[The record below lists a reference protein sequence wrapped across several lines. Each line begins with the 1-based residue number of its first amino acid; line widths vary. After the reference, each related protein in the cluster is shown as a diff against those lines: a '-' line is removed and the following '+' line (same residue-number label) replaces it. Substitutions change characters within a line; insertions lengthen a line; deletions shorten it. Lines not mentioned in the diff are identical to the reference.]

1 MASSVGLDDADAPA
15 SFDDFVAAFAG
26 AVSLRAARVA
36 SGGARALAPPGR
48 ASAKRL
54 RDVFSSACVDFDSA
68 KKRSNANTL
77 ALPQWRRLCLGSG
90 FVARKFPAS
99 AADVVFA
106 KTRRAGE
113 RELRAEDFASAL
125 ACVAAETG
133 KTFESVVDAAA
144 KCAAGGLFVGVSAG
158 APAARSER
166 RAAAGTAASRRETF
180 QRNGVRASLDDRSF
194 RSFRSSNLSN
204 KTHNPKPVVSARES
218 FPPARSFSSAAP
230 ESEALDAA
238 LSRPR
243 AEDFDKGDV
252 DGDGLLTPEELAGVL
267 VRSCHA
273 READALELVRV
284 CFGDVDLD
292 KDGRVCF
299 DEYRAFCKKA
309 KRVLRRRALVAGAAA
324 SFGAAERSVR
334 RLTFG
339 THSFGSARSA
349 SRETRTHRPA
359 SARVNRSLD
368 ALCEKNAKAARP
380 ASARLSSRPF
390 SGAARVPVEAR
401 ARQRAFAEEDS
412 TMDFSAADLSA
423 ADLTSLDLTVD
434 EAFIADERDVTHDL
448 EPVAEAFEAE
458 TLGDDARRATSSEG
472 RRVSVDSAFVDAQRL
487 AVWRAEFNAHDAR
500 KTGRLDLELATFA
513 LARLRLLEDL
523 DVSLAARTLETRLAE
538 TAGGEDVRDVD
549 FEAFARF
556 AAALEAA
563 RATQTRTEKPIA
575 QPVPVRKE
583 YALDDAHPFLALF
596 RETFA
601 DARGEMDG
609 DAFARVLRAARLT
622 DDARLTAT
630 GVDVVFARAR
640 ARHNKEGD
648 RTARRVPYRIFLG
661 ALSLAAGHL
670 GLDFE
675 TAAARVAAGAEA
687 VSKYRAGVP
696 RTNEDGKEN
705 VFRVTSRAGLACEG
719 KKNPSA
725 ENKRSRLSAAFEGKA
740 RRDF

>member
-1 MASSVGLDDADAPA
+1 MASSVGLGDPDAPA
-15 SFDDFVAAFAG
+15 TFDDFVAAFAR
-26 AVSLRAARVA
+26 AVSLRTAHIAG
-36 SGGARALAPPGR
+36 GGARAPAPPRR
-48 ASAKRL
+48 ASARRL
-54 RDVFSSACVDFDSA
+54 RDIFLSACVDFDGA

-77 ALPQWRRLCLGSG
+77 ALPRWRRLCVGSG
-90 FVARKFPAS
+90 FVARKFPAA

-180 QRNGVRASLDDRSF
+180 QRNGVRASLDD

-380 ASARLSSRPF
+380 ASARLLSRPF

-687 VSKYRAGVP
+687 ARAEGLFRAGVE
-696 RTNEDGKEN
+696 TNKDGKEN

-740 RRDF
+740 

>member
-26 AVSLRAARVA
+26 AVSLRVARVA
-36 SGGARALAPPGR
+36 GGGARALAPPGR

-180 QRNGVRASLDDRSF
+180 QRNGVRASLDD

-380 ASARLSSRPF
+380 ASARLLSRPF

-423 ADLTSLDLTVD
+423 ADLASLDLTVD

-687 VSKYRAGVP
+687 ARAEGLFRAGVE
-696 RTNEDGKEN
+696 TNKDGKEN

-740 RRDF
+740 

>member
-1 MASSVGLDDADAPA
+1 MRG
-15 SFDDFVAAFAG
+15 
-26 AVSLRAARVA
+26 
-36 SGGARALAPPGR
+36 GGAFRRG
-48 ASAKRL
+48 L
-54 RDVFSSACVDFDSA
+54 R
-68 KKRSNANTL
+68 
-77 ALPQWRRLCLGSG
+77 
-90 FVARKFPAS
+90 
-99 AADVVFA
+99 
-106 KTRRAGE
+106 RRAG
-113 RELRAEDFASAL
+113 
-125 ACVAAETG
+125 G
-133 KTFESVVDAAA
+133 A
-144 KCAAGGLFVGVSAG
+144 K
-158 APAARSER
+158 RR

-180 QRNGVRASLDDRSF
+180 QRNGVRASLDD

-368 ALCEKNAKAARP
+368 ALCEKNAKAAR
-380 ASARLSSRPF
+380 ARRARGFCRAPSR
-390 SGAARVPVEAR
+390 GAARVPVEAR

-687 VSKYRAGVP
+687 ARAEGLFRAGVE
-696 RTNEDGKEN
+696 TNKDGKEN

-740 RRDF
+740 

>member
-26 AVSLRAARVA
+26 AVSLRVARVA
-36 SGGARALAPPGR
+36 GGGARALASRTR

-144 KCAAGGLFVGVSAG
+144 KCAAGGGFSSGSPPARRRRGAKG
-158 APAARSER
+158 APRRGPPR
-166 RAAAGTAASRRETF
+166 RAARRFSGTASAPRSMTGRSGRRT
-180 QRNGVRASLDDRSF
+180 
-194 RSFRSSNLSN
+194 SN

-324 SFGAAERSVR
+324 FGAAERSVR

-368 ALCEKNAKAARP
+368 ALCEKTPKPRARR
-380 ASARLSSRPF
+380 ARGLSRPF
-390 SGAARVPVEAR
+390 SAR
-401 ARQRAFAEEDS
+401 ARPRRGARA
-412 TMDFSAADLSA
+412 
-423 ADLTSLDLTVD
+423 
-434 EAFIADERDVTHDL
+434 
-448 EPVAEAFEAE
+448 P
-458 TLGDDARRATSSEG
+458 
-472 RRVSVDSAFVDAQRL
+472 
-487 AVWRAEFNAHDAR
+487 
-500 KTGRLDLELATFA
+500 
-513 LARLRLLEDL
+513 ARLRGGGQHDGLLGGGPLGGGPRVFGPDGG
-523 DVSLAARTLETRLAE
+523 RGFHRRR
-538 TAGGEDVRDVD
+538 AGR
-549 FEAFARF
+549 
-556 AAALEAA
+556 
-563 RATQTRTEKPIA
+563 
-575 QPVPVRKE
+575 
-583 YALDDAHPFLALF
+583 
-596 RETFA
+596 
-601 DARGEMDG
+601 DARPG
-609 DAFARVLRAARLT
+609 ARGG
-622 DDARLTAT
+622 
-630 GVDVVFARAR
+630 GVR
-640 ARHNKEGD
+640 G
-648 RTARRVPYRIFLG
+648 
-661 ALSLAAGHL
+661 
-670 GLDFE
+670 
-675 TAAARVAAGAEA
+675 
-687 VSKYRAGVP
+687 
-696 RTNEDGKEN
+696 
-705 VFRVTSRAGLACEG
+705 
-719 KKNPSA
+719 
-725 ENKRSRLSAAFEGKA
+725 
-740 RRDF
+740 

>member
-26 AVSLRAARVA
+26 AVSLRVARVA
-36 SGGARALAPPGR
+36 GGGARALAPPGR

-180 QRNGVRASLDDRSF
+180 QRNGVRASLDD

-380 ASARLSSRPF
+380 ASARLLSRPF

-740 RRDF
+740 